1 MRRGTLLSQ
10 NEMKKP
16 KAQNII
22 LALLMTMAPSFSWAA
37 IPFFYFP
44 AYSYH
49 SATPQDSRTPASINR
64 AAIMV
69 STPSKIFYGEDGTSI
84 SPELIANFN
93 HIKTA
98 DKPLD
103 ASSIIPI
110 DMVASNDQSL
120 VFAQVADRS
129 LNSFLNSQ
137 AVRESTVGQAAT
149 TVEQKMKQE
158 VIFGGE
164 NTASVQH
171 KLNFSVQAFQTLAQI
186 QYSGYTNAAIKYKI
200 ASAQVDVELFEK
212 FSGNRDLVFN
222 HTITKENRMSGM
234 SMRWNF

>member
-1 MRRGTLLSQ
+1 MR
-10 NEMKKP
+10 KP
-16 KAQNII
+16 KAQNFI
-22 LALLMTMAPSFSWAA
+22 LALLLSMAPSFSWAA

-44 AYSYH
+44 AYSYQYV
-49 SATPQDSRTPASINR
+49 TPQQQDSRTPASINR

-98 DKPLD
+98 DKPWD

-110 DMVASNDQSL
+110 DMVAPNDQNL
-120 VFAQVADRS
+120 LFAQVADRS
-129 LNSFLNSQ
+129 MNSFLNSE
-137 AVRESTVGQAAT
+137 AVRGSTVGQAAT

-158 VIFGGE
+158 VVFGGE
-164 NTASVQH
+164 SSASIQH
-171 KLNFSVQAFQTLAQI
+171 KLNFNVQAFQALAQV
-186 QYSGYTNAAIKYKI
+186 QYTGYTNAAIKYKI
-200 ASAQVDVELFEK
+200 ASAQLDVEVFEK
-212 FSGNRDLVFN
+212 FSGNRDLVFS
-222 HTITKENRMSGM
+222 HTITKENRISGM

>member
-1 MRRGTLLSQ
+1 M
-10 NEMKKP
+10 
-16 KAQNII
+16 I
-22 LALLMTMAPSFSWAA
+22 APAFSWAA
-37 IPFFYFP
+37 VPYFYYP
-44 AYSYH
+44 AYSYQVIL
-49 SATPQDSRTPASINR
+49 PQDSRSPASINR
-64 AAIMV
+64 AAIMI

-110 DMVASNDQSL
+110 DMQPSTDQNL

-129 LNSFLNSQ
+129 MNTLLNSET
-137 AVRESTVGQAAT
+137 VRQSTVGRAAT

-158 VIFGGE
+158 VVFGGDRK
-164 NTASVQH
+164 SVQH
-171 KLNFSVQAFQTLAQI
+171 KLNFNVQAFQALAQI
-186 QYSGYTNAAIKYKI
+186 QYTGYTNAAIKYKI
-200 ASAQVDVELFEK
+200 AAAQLDLEVYEK
-212 FSGNRDLVFN
+212 FSGNRDLVLS
-222 HTITKENRMSGM
+222 HSITRDNRLSGL